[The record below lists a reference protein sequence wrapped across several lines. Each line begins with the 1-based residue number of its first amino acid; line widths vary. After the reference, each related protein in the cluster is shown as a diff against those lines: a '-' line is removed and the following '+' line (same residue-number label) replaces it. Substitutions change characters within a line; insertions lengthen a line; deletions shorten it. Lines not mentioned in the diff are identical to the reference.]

1 MADNQ
6 DIVDA
11 INTLATSLNG
21 KLGDEAKEQKE
32 RDKKQEKGIWKTAKE
47 VPVVG
52 KAVKV
57 GYQQMTAALNQ
68 SLKLQEKSLGRGM
81 SLGKVMN
88 QQATTTNNLSNNM
101 VGYGKAISLAYEKAE
116 AGTNR
121 SVAATDKLA
130 AYTNLTGGNSLK
142 LRKEMAQLNMGMD
155 MSADQEKSLSQ
166 SMMSLSQGFGMT
178 TEELMN
184 AIQGLEKSM
193 PMYKILGIGP
203 EIAEATARLGAALGQ
218 ESGQMASDI
227 MTAFTS
233 AEGAVLASQ
242 LGVMGERNA
251 LLNKE
256 GDTTKAALK
265 MVEAAGSEAARMYES
280 YLAGTGDPAIA
291 YKAVSDALG
300 PAMAQSALT
309 YQQLEN
315 QAKAQG
321 KTMSQYMKSV
331 AEQKDISNEFTSTWA
346 AYKDAVFGPLVEGV
360 MKLSNGLFT
369 VLGWLRDAGKTI
381 GINDLAARIG
391 QLVVVMGLAVAAW
404 KAKGI
409 VDTAKGALS
418 AAAGG
423 GSKGGGKGLGG
434 GIAGSL
440 KRLGSG
446 MGGLGKGFGQMMQ
459 KGFKGLAK
467 GLTAMG
473 KGSVLKGVAAV
484 LLLSL
489 ALIPFGYALNLMK
502 GVGWDTFFILGA
514 GMLALTLAVAA
525 IGAIMMSGVG
535 AVAIIAGAAAFAI
548 LAIALV
554 PLGYAL
560 QLAGTGF
567 LLFATGLE
575 KITGE
580 MVTNLG
586 DLIITLPKL
595 ALALLAF
602 TAGGLVSGFLSL
614 MSGEGPVEKIVKMGK
629 AAKHINKMADS
640 LKLLPKLFGE
650 TASAMARISLGP
662 FIVLA
667 MGLAMIRA
675 ELSKFGVMDMAK
687 MSLLGKA
694 VGGGGPQ
701 AQAAGGGGPQNRS
714 EALRNWGDKSQEA
727 GGMSARG
734 GMYRGNWHGTAE
746 GDIAGNLDAKRAKG
760 QFLRFE
766 QARAEGTASKVDD
779 QIVAERI
786 RDNKKMISL
795 LEAILESQGEG
806 NEQRNTGNR
815 QRQEQVAR
823 TNRTTS
829 LGQGRVGASADE
841 L

>member
-369 VLGWLRDAGKTI
+369 VLGWLRDAGKLI

-391 QLVVVMGLAVAAW
+391 QLVVVMGLAAAAW
-404 KAKGI
+404 KAKGV

-446 MGGLGKGFGQMMQ
+446 MGGLGKGFGEMMQ
-459 KGFKGLAK
+459 KGFEGLAK

-473 KGSVLKGVAAV
+473 KGSVMRGALTIG
-484 LLLSL
+484 LLSL
-489 ALIPFGYALNLMK
+489 ALVPMAYALSLMK
-502 GVGWDTFFILGA
+502 GVGVGGFL
-514 GMLALTLAVAA
+514 MLAVGLTGLALAA
-525 IGAIMMSGVG
+525 TLIGAASPAIIMG
-535 AVAIIAGAAAFAI
+535 AVVIGI
-548 LAIALV
+548 LSLALV
-554 PLGYAL
+554 PLGAAL
-560 QLAGTGF
+560 LLAGMGF
-567 LLFATGLE
+567 NIFAQGLSLITPMMVLSLVGLAMALPLLSYAMIAFATG
-575 KITGE
+575 
-580 MVTNLG
+580 
-586 DLIITLPKL
+586 
-595 ALALLAF
+595 
-602 TAGGLVSGFLSL
+602 GLVAGFISL
-614 MSGEGPVEKIVKMGK
+614 FSGEGPVEKIVKMGK
-629 AAKHINKMADS
+629 AAKHINQMAKS
-640 LKLLPKLFGE
+640 LKKLPRLFE
-650 TASAMARISLGP
+650 RTTKAMAKISLAP
-662 FIVLA
+662 FVRLA
-667 MGLAMIRA
+667 AGLAIVKA
-675 ELSKFGVMDMAK
+675 SLSKFGVMDMAK

-694 VGGGGPQ
+694 VGGGGPK
-701 AQAAGGGGPQNRS
+701 AQAAGGGGPKNRS
-714 EALRNWGDKSQEA
+714 EAFRNWEDKSMEA
-727 GGMSARG
+727 GGYSARG
-734 GMYRGNWHGTAE
+734 RMHRGEWRGTAE
-746 GDIAGNLDAKRAKG
+746 GDVQGSLDAKRAKG

-766 QARAEGTASKVDD
+766 QARAAGTASKVDD
-779 QIVAERI
+779 KIVAERI
-786 RDNKKMISL
+786 MENKRVVTL
-795 LEAILESQGEG
+795 LEAILDSQGEG

-815 QRQEQVAR
+815 QRQEQVSN